1 MGDIKMT
8 KPIIVIHNIK
18 TDEYIER
25 EMNELE
31 LQQFQE
37 EQEQL
42 VIDEQ
47 EKAEAAEAKAALLE
61 RLGITEVEA
70 KLLLS

>member
-1 MGDIKMT
+1 MT